1 MSAGGIHPRLTFG
14 SGGGTHKLLEI
25 KGIPLKNVIF
35 AIIYFKFNIMR
46 NNVIYF
52 ILAVIFFVSCGK
64 DDVEEVE
71 KVQNPMIGTAWEA
84 KDEIA
89 SFLYG
94 ESISRIEFL
103 NNTEFIDISISKG
116 VVRDTDDGTY
126 TYSDSKVVLTY
137 PKGRSDG
144 TDRILNCEVKGSLL
158 ITDQGQP
165 SGGVMTYQK
174 K

>member
-1 MSAGGIHPRLTFG
+1 MG
-14 SGGGTHKLLEI
+14 
-25 KGIPLKNVIF
+25 
-35 AIIYFKFNIMR
+35 
-46 NNVIYF
+46 
-52 ILAVIFFVSCGK
+52 
-64 DDVEEVE
+64 
-71 KVQNPMIGTAWEA
+71 
-84 KDEIA
+84 
-89 SFLYG
+89 
-94 ESISRIEFL
+94 SRIEFL